1 MRMMHCILCITVS
14 QLNTEQYKLNV
25 MVVFMDIIF
34 SFNEIKHSFF
44 LTNHHHT
51 ITAAANTDT
60 KFNYDIM
67 ELSYY
72 L

>member
-1 MRMMHCILCITVS
+1 MRMMRCILCITVS

-44 LTNHHHT
+44 LTNHHYT
-51 ITAAANTDT
+51 ITAAA
-60 KFNYDIM
+60 
-67 ELSYY
+67 
-72 L
+72 